1 MRKLLELFVILCL
14 NLHLLKNELQK
25 MRVRA
30 SKSSNYINESS
41 GKLEELQQ
49 KSSELDKKIRDED
62 MKIEFRADFTSY
74 GVSFGV
80 ISLLISDLLV
90 FIFQLN
96 LLNNLFINGLFCF
109 VGMNMGHIV
118 LIDKDL
124 KKKIKVLEKL
134 SIKIEIYL
142 KSRKSYKSLIE
153 ERNMVHKKI
162 LMLESNRDKA
172 MVELTSLNKGIGTL
186 DFRLHCSEDR
196 PYKVGNWA
204 TIVRNEK
211 PLSSKK
217 RKRARQK
224 IQTQI

>member
-1 MRKLLELFVILCL
+1 MNGRILSSSEKRKV
-14 NLHLLKNELQK
+14 LKDELQK
-25 MRVRA
+25 MRERA
-30 SKSSNYINESS
+30 SKASNYINDSFA
-41 GKLEELQQ
+41 KLKVLQQ
-49 KSSELDKKIRDED
+49 KSSELDKKIQDED

-142 KSRKSYKSLIE
+142 KSRMQYRGLIS
-153 ERNMVHKKI
+153 ERDRVQEDI
-162 LMLESNRDKA
+162 QILESGILKEKLNLE
-172 MVELTSLNKGIGTL
+172 ELIIGIGTL

-196 PYKVGNWA
+196 PYKVGKWA
-204 TIVRNEK
+204 TIVRKEQ
-211 PLSSKK
+211 PLSRKK
-217 RKRARQK
+217 DKKTRKKVKQK
-224 IQTQI
+224 